1 MLAAIDRQCRAGD
14 ETSFVGDEEQDGPRD
29 VLGLAEPADRDA
41 RHDLLQDVLRHGAH
55 HLGIDIA
62 GRDGVDR
69 DAARGAFLRQRLCKA
84 VNAGFGGGVID
95 LAVLPGLAVDR
106 ADIDD
111 STKAAVAHALD
122 DRPRHVEA

>member
-1 MLAAIDRQCRAGD
+1 MCWPPFTDNVEPVMKPASSATRNSTVRAM
-14 ETSFVGDEEQDGPRD
+14 SSALPSR
-29 VLGLAEPADRDA
+29 PP
-41 RHDLLQDVLRHGAH
+41 
-55 HLGIDIA
+55 GIRIA
-62 GRDGVDR
+62 GRDGVYR
-69 DAARGAFLRQRLCKA
+69 DPARGAFFRQRFCKA